1 MDTKEKK
8 KKKTF
13 HETKLNEHFHVLS
26 FYFLSLLRDRTE
38 GWKWEGNPMEK
49 DGMPPVIS
57 MERKLMLIGFATRNS
72 FHSSARSVELQL
84 DRAGI
89 KVELNFET

>member
-1 MDTKEKK
+1 
-8 KKKTF
+8 
-13 HETKLNEHFHVLS
+13 
-26 FYFLSLLRDRTE
+26 
-38 GWKWEGNPMEK
+38 MEK